1 MAKSKNHT
9 AHNQSRKAHR
19 NGIYKPKYHKYTKTK
34 GMDPKFLRNQ
44 KWAKKHNR
52 SPRAMRM
59 FQRRKRI
66 IKILDAY
73 YVKHK
78 SKLERRKKLNKA
90 AKDQP
95 KKEGA
100 KRLGA
105 YGLTREQIYQI
116 TLTPQQRFAKKYRFT
131 SRVNVKKQKIY
142 KGRTELVKSIV
153 KNMYKREIA
162 ARHQRSLKRKVPV
175 PAKSYVKFNPQKVLG
190 IKKKINKSFKQLQA
204 EKEKERKEKKKA
216 AKTKVAGK
224 PEKKSAPPADKK
236 AEKKPEKGKE
246 KPKADKGKKEEKP
259 KVAKKEKKPK
269 A

>member
-9 AHNQSRKAHR
+9 AHNQSSKAHR
-19 NGIYKPKYHKYTKTK
+19 NGIYKPQYHKYTKTK

-66 IKILDAY
+66 VKLLDAY
-73 YVKHK
+73 YAKHK
-78 SKLERRKKLNKA
+78 TKLERRKKLNKA

-100 KRLGA
+100 KRVGA

-116 TLTPQQRFAKKYRFT
+116 TLTPKQRFAKKYRFT

-153 KNMYKREIA
+153 KDMYKKEIA

-175 PAKSYVKFNPQKVLG
+175 PAKSYVRFNPQKVLG
-190 IKKKINKSFKQLQA
+190 IKKKINKSFKQIQT
-204 EKEKERKEKKKA
+204 EKEKQRKEKKKA
-216 AKTKVAGK
+216 AKAKAGK
-224 PEKKSAPPADKK
+224 SEKKSAPADKK
-236 AEKKPEKGKE
+236 ADKKPEKGKE
-246 KPKADKGKKEEKP
+246 KPKAEKGKKEEKP
-259 KVAKKEKKPK
+259 KAAKSEKKAK
-269 A
+269 AKA